1 MTDETQKS
9 ESRRFAGGDKDLWDT
24 FVEAASVVQ
33 GTVLVVPLD
42 VGILVASVAC
52 RKTCFPEGTTIE
64 FVELII
70 LLTSVVRRV
79 IHFSF

>member
-1 MTDETQKS
+1 M
-9 ESRRFAGGDKDLWDT
+9 
-24 FVEAASVVQ
+24 
-33 GTVLVVPLD
+33 VPLD
-42 VGILVASVAC
+42 VGILVVSVAC